1 MADNTLPVMA
11 EIAAYAERKLELP
24 TEFIDHIPWQQRE
37 ERFDQGEIQV
47 CWICGVPY
55 VQKAD
60 QPNPQIELL
69 AAPVMR
75 GDRYQNRPIYFSDVV
90 VRRDRPF
97 QQFTDLR
104 GARWAYNEPRSHSGY
119 ILTRYH
125 LAMLEERS
133 GFFGSVVESGAHQ
146 NSLQQIL
153 SGEVDASAID
163 STVLEHALREDSSL
177 QRQIRVIDTLGPSP
191 SPPWL
196 VSTTVPAALR
206 TRLRSLLVQMADD
219 PEGEEILA
227 RGGLARFVLVGDR
240 DYDPIRHMQQI
251 AAAVSLSGSEA

>member
-11 EIAAYAERKLELP
+11 EIAAYAERRLGLP
-24 TEFIDHIPWQQRE
+24 TEFIDQIPWQQRE
-37 ERFDQGEIQV
+37 ERFDRGEIQV

-60 QPNPQIELL
+60 QPDPQIELL

-90 VRRDRPF
+90 VQRESPF
-97 QQFTDLR
+97 QRFMDLR
-104 GARWAYNEPRSHSGY
+104 GTRWAYNEPRSHSGY
-119 ILTRYH
+119 FLTRYH
-125 LAMLEERS
+125 LAMLEESR

-146 NSLQQIL
+146 TSLQQVL

-163 STVLEHALREDSSL
+163 STVLEHALREDPSL
-177 QRQIRVIDTLGPSP
+177 QRQIRIIDTLGPSP

-196 VSTTVPAALR
+196 VSMAVPTSIR

-227 RGGLARFVLVGDR
+227 RGSLARFVLVGDR

-251 AAAVSLSGSEA
+251 AAAVSLAGPTS

>member
-11 EIAAYAERKLELP
+11 EIAAYAERKLGLP
-24 TEFIDHIPWQQRE
+24 TEFIDQIPWQQRE

-60 QPNPQIELL
+60 QPDLSIELL

-75 GDRYQNRPIYFSDVV
+75 GDRYQNRLIYFSDVV
-90 VRRDRPF
+90 VRRDSPF
-97 QQFTDLR
+97 QRFMDLR
-104 GARWAYNEPRSHSGY
+104 GTRWAYNEPRSHSGY
-119 ILTRYH
+119 FLTRYH
-125 LAMLEERS
+125 LAMLEESS

-146 NSLQQIL
+146 TSLQQVL

-163 STVLEHALREDSSL
+163 STVLEYALREDPSL
-177 QRQIRVIDTLGPSP
+177 QRQIRIIDTLGPSP

-196 VSTTVPAALR
+196 VSMEVPTSIR

-227 RGGLARFVLVGDR
+227 RGSLARFVLVGDR

-251 AAAVSLSGSEA
+251 AAAVSLAGPTS